1 MEQKSI
7 VLTGATGGLGRAI
20 LLHAVK
26 NGHCVMMINRSLRK
40 TKDLLSEPEIK
51 KYSDFIDFFIADFS
65 TQDWLDNFKSEIE
78 KKDFK
83 PSALINN
90 AGINTPLGNAWEI
103 NIDQWKTHFSINFFT
118 PVSLINLLVPY
129 FIKQGSGAIINISG
143 GGATKPMPY
152 FSPYAASKTALVRLT
167 ENIGIELKDFNI
179 SVNAVAPGFLATNIH
194 IDSMN
199 KPSRVPDKIRIE
211 IVEEYNSGGQDP
223 NKAAVLIV
231 KMIENNNFKFSGNL
245 LSAIWDKVDEELFE
259 SDTLAIDRFKI
270 RRVEK

>member
-1 MEQKSI
+1 MKQKSI
-7 VLTGATGGLGRAI
+7 VLMGATGGLGRAT
-20 LLHAVK
+20 LLHAVR
-26 NGHCVMMINRSLRK
+26 NGHRVMMINRSLRK
-40 TKDLLSEPEIK
+40 TNDLLSEPEIA
-51 KYSDFIDFFIADFS
+51 KYCDFIDFFIADFS
-65 TQDWLDNFKSEIE
+65 TQDWLDNFKNKIE

-83 PSALINN
+83 PSVLINN
-90 AGINTPLGNAWEI
+90 AGINTPLGNTWEI
-103 NIDQWKTHFSINFFT
+103 NIDQWKTHFSVNFFT

-194 IDSMN
+194 SDSMN
-199 KPSRVPDKIRIE
+199 KLSRVPDKTRTE
-211 IVEEYNSGGQDP
+211 ILEEYNSGGQDP
-223 NKAAVLIV
+223 NKAAALIV
-231 KMIENNNFKFSGNL
+231 KMIENDNFKFSGNL
-245 LSAIWDKVDEELFE
+245 LSAIWDKVDEELFD
-259 SDTLAIDRFKI
+259 SDTLAINRFKI